1 MSIPKTFIDQVLDQ
15 TDIVDVI
22 GRRLQLNKKGSNY
35 WCKCP
40 FHDDQKPSMAVNQDK
55 QFYYCFVCQAS
66 GNSINFLRDYENLDF
81 TEAVETL
88 ASSLGLEIPYEKIE
102 IHDENDYSILDEA
115 VKVFEKQLKES
126 KSAINYL
133 KSRNISGKT
142 AKKFQLGFSDDSWDS
157 LYHSFEKK
165 FEQTVIASSGLF
177 LEKNK
182 KNNPPVKYYDRF
194 RNRVIF
200 PIRNIKGQNIGFG
213 GRVIDSNDEPKYLNS
228 PETKLF
234 KKSNELY
241 GLYEARIETKK
252 IDSIIVVE
260 GYMDVIALHE
270 KGIKNAVA
278 TLGTAVTSNHL
289 SKLMRYSNNIF
300 FAFDGDLAGEKA
312 AWKALQN
319 VLPII
324 REDTRIKFIFFELG
338 DDPDSFI
345 NKHGKQRF
353 NELIN
358 EGKTL
363 SEFFFSQIKKIDDV
377 GTLEGRSKIAS
388 YAIDLIRTINNTIL
402 REAFISE
409 TSKIIEIPIEKLL
422 SKPTSAKPELAS
434 RHEEEQRKVDQR
446 LGKKRMTSIYLIIH
460 SVIKDRSLV
469 KDPVFDEI
477 KENSSIAF
485 LKELREIIDE
495 ERDSHVSKFIGRIK
509 SKTLS
514 EFFSQAMVS
523 EIEIEEEDARKIFF
537 DCMNSLLKE
546 EEDREELLKTKYNTG
561 SISET
566 ERRELQQLILKKPD
580 IDDEDKILLKNLSL
594 KKG

>member
-1 MSIPKTFIDQVLDQ
+1 MSIPKTFIDRVLDQ

-22 GRRLQLNKKGSNY
+22 GRRLPLNKKGSNY
-35 WCKCP
+35 WGICP
-40 FHDDQKPSMAVNQDK
+40 FHDDHDPSMAVNQDK

-66 GNSINFLRDYENLDF
+66 GNSITFLREYENLDF
-81 TEAVETL
+81 TDAVETL
-88 ASSLGLEIPYEKIE
+88 ASSLGLEIPYEKTDIQ
-102 IHDENDYSILDEA
+102 DESDYSIMDEA
-115 VKVFEKQLKES
+115 VKVFEEQLKES
-126 KSAINYL
+126 KTTINYL

-157 LYHSFEKK
+157 LYSLFEKK
-165 FEQTVIASSGLF
+165 FEQNVIASSGLF

-182 KNNPPVKYYDRF
+182 EKNPPVKYYDRF

-200 PIRNIKGQNIGFG
+200 PIRNTKGQNIGFG
-213 GRVIDSNDEPKYLNS
+213 GRVMNTNEEPKYLNS

-241 GLYEARIETKK
+241 GLYEARRETKK
-252 IDSIIVVE
+252 MDSIIVVE

-324 REDTRIKFIFFELG
+324 RENTRIKFVFFEPG
-338 DDPDSFI
+338 DDPDSFV
-345 NKHGKQRF
+345 NKYGKQRF

-363 SEFFFSQIKKIDDV
+363 SEFFFSQIKKIDNV
-377 GTLEGRSKIAS
+377 SSVEGRAKIAS
-388 YAIDLIRTINNTIL
+388 YASELIRTINNVPL

-409 TSKIIEIPIEKLL
+409 TSKICEIPVEKLI
-422 SKPTSAKPELAS
+422 SKPNQPKPKLSSADVKA
-434 RHEEEQRKVDQR
+434 DQSNNT
-446 LGKKRMTSIYLIIH
+446 KQIASIYLIIH
-460 SVIKDRSLV
+460 SVLTDRSLV
-469 KDPVFDEI
+469 KDPIFDEI
-477 KENSSIAF
+477 REDSSISF
-485 LKELREIIDE
+485 LRELREVIEVESDTL
-495 ERDSHVSKFIGRIK
+495 VSKLIERIK
-509 SKTLS
+509 SKTLK
-514 EFFSQAMVS
+514 ELFSQAMVS
-523 EIEIEEEDARKIFF
+523 EIKIEQEDARKMFF
-537 DCMNSLLKE
+537 DCMNSLLRD
-546 EEDREELLKTKYNTG
+546 EEDREESLKTKYNTG

-566 ERRELQQLILKKPD
+566 ERRELQQLILKKSE
-580 IDDEDKILLKNLSL
+580 IDNEDKILLKNLSL
-594 KKG
+594 KKD

>member
-1 MSIPKTFIDQVLDQ
+1 MSIPKSFIDQVLDQ
-15 TDIVDVI
+15 TDIVDVV
-22 GRRLQLNKKGSNY
+22 GRRLPLNKKGSNY
-35 WCKCP
+35 WGKCP

-66 GNSINFLRDYENLDF
+66 GNAINFLREYENLEF
-81 TEAVETL
+81 TDAVETL

-102 IHDENDYSILDEA
+102 IQNESDYSIMDEA

-126 KSAINYL
+126 KAAIDYL

-142 AKKFQLGFSDDSWDS
+142 AKKFQVGFSDSKWDS
-157 LYHSFEKK
+157 LFSSFEKK
-165 FEQTVIASSGLF
+165 FDEKVISSSGLF
-177 LEKNK
+177 LEKNNK
-182 KNNPPVKYYDRF
+182 SYDRF

-200 PIRNIKGQNIGFG
+200 PIRNIKGQNIAFG
-213 GRVIDSNDEPKYLNS
+213 GRVINSDEEPKYLNS

-241 GLYEARIETKK
+241 GLYEARKETKK
-252 IDSIIVVE
+252 MDSIIVVE

-324 REDTRIKFIFFELG
+324 REDTRIKFVFFESG

-345 NKHGKQRF
+345 NKYGKQRF

-363 SEFFFSQIKKIDDV
+363 SEFFFSQIKKIDDIN
-377 GTLEGRSKIAS
+377 TLEGRSKIAS
-388 YAIDLIRTINNTIL
+388 YASDLIRVINNTPL
-402 REAFISE
+402 KEAFISE
-409 TSKIIEIPIEKLL
+409 TSKIIGIPIEKLL
-422 SKPTSAKPELAS
+422 SKRPVSSLPGFAS
-434 RHEEEQRKVDQR
+434 RREVEQKKAHQR
-446 LGKKRMTSIYLIIH
+446 ISKKRTASIYLIIH
-460 SVIKDRSLV
+460 SVLKDRSLV
-469 KDPVFDEI
+469 KDPVFDQI

-485 LKELREIIDE
+485 LKELREVIDE
-495 ERDSHVSKFIGRIK
+495 QTDDLISKLIERIK
-509 SKTLS
+509 SNALKEL
-514 EFFSQAMVS
+514 FSQAMVS
-523 EIEIEEEDARKIFF
+523 EIEIEEEDAKKVFS

-566 ERRELQQLILKKPD
+566 ERRELQQLILRKPD
-580 IDDEDKILLKNLSL
+580 IDNEDKKLLKDLSL
-594 KKG
+594 KKD

>member
-1 MSIPKTFIDQVLDQ
+1 MSIPKTFIDRVLDQ

-22 GRRLQLNKKGSNY
+22 GRRLPLNKKGSNY
-35 WCKCP
+35 WGICP
-40 FHDDQKPSMAVNQDK
+40 FHDDHDPSMAVNQDK

-66 GNSINFLRDYENLDF
+66 GNSITFLREYENLDF
-81 TEAVETL
+81 TDAVETL
-88 ASSLGLEIPYEKIE
+88 ASSLGLEIPYEKTDIQ
-102 IHDENDYSILDEA
+102 DESDYSIMDEA
-115 VKVFEKQLKES
+115 VKVFEEQLKES
-126 KSAINYL
+126 KTTINYL

-157 LYHSFEKK
+157 LYSLFEKK
-165 FEQTVIASSGLF
+165 FEQNVIASSGLF

-182 KNNPPVKYYDRF
+182 EKNPPVKYYDRF

-200 PIRNIKGQNIGFG
+200 PIRNTKGQNIGFG
-213 GRVIDSNDEPKYLNS
+213 GRVMNTNEEPKYLNS

-241 GLYEARIETKK
+241 GLYEARRETKK
-252 IDSIIVVE
+252 MDSIIVVE

-324 REDTRIKFIFFELG
+324 RENTRIKFVFFEPG
-338 DDPDSFI
+338 DDPDSFV
-345 NKHGKQRF
+345 NKYGKQRF

-363 SEFFFSQIKKIDDV
+363 SEFFFSQIKKIDNV
-377 GTLEGRSKIAS
+377 SSVEGRAKIAS
-388 YAIDLIRTINNTIL
+388 YASELIRTINNVPL

-409 TSKIIEIPIEKLL
+409 TSKICEIPVEKLI
-422 SKPTSAKPELAS
+422 SKPNQPKNTLSS
-434 RHEEEQRKVDQR
+434 EEFKVDQSSNT
-446 LGKKRMTSIYLIIH
+446 KKTASIYLIIH
-460 SVIKDRSLV
+460 SVLNDRSLIQ
-469 KDPVFDEI
+469 DPIFDEI
-477 KENSSIAF
+477 KEGSSISF
-485 LKELREIIDE
+485 LKELREVIEVKSDTL
-495 ERDSHVSKFIGRIK
+495 VSKLIERIK
-509 SKTLS
+509 SKTLKKL
-514 EFFSQAMVS
+514 FSQAMVS
-523 EIEIEEEDARKIFF
+523 EIKIDQEDARKMFF
-537 DCMNSLLKE
+537 DCMNSLLKD
-546 EEDREELLKTKYNTG
+546 EEDREESLKTKYNTG

-566 ERRELQQLILKKPD
+566 ERRELQQLILKKSE
-580 IDDEDKILLKNLSL
+580 IDNEDKILLKNLSL
-594 KKG
+594 KKD